1 MKVGRRLALKILNA
15 SKFVLGAGAVADS
28 AAITEPAD
36 LSLLA
41 HLTGLIDEATRSFEA
56 YDYTGGLESTEQFF
70 WQFCD
75 DYLELVK
82 ERAYG
87 PADDPRAVSARATLT
102 VALDVVLRLFA
113 PIMPYVTEEV
123 WSWWKVGS
131 IHRAPWPVVEEVAVS
146 GDAAVLSDVSAAL
159 IQIRGAKSQ
168 ASVSMKTEI
177 SLAKFY
183 GAPESLANLRS
194 VEADLRAVG
203 RITGGISWVE
213 ADGSIS
219 VDVTLA

>member
-1 MKVGRRLALKILNA
+1 MPAP
-15 SKFVLGAGAVADS
+15 SADS
-28 AAITEPAD
+28 AVITEPAD

-41 HLTGLIDEATRSFEA
+41 QLAPLITDATRAFEA
-56 YDYTGGLESTEQFF
+56 YDYTGALESTEQFF

-87 PADDPRAVSARATLT
+87 PAEDSAAASARATLT
-102 VALDVVLRLFA
+102 LTLDIVLRLFA

-123 WSWWKVGS
+123 WSWWKDGS
-131 IHRAPWPVVEEVAVS
+131 IHRSSWPVSDEVIMS
-146 GDAAVLSDVSAAL
+146 GDPALLSDVSAAL

-183 GAPESLANLRS
+183 GTAEALAHLLAVES
-194 VEADLRAVG
+194 DLRAVG
-203 RITGGISWVE
+203 RITGEVMWVE
-213 ADGSIS
+213 HEGPIE
-219 VDVTLA
+219 VDVTLVAA

>member
-1 MKVGRRLALKILNA
+1 
-15 SKFVLGAGAVADS
+15 VLGAGAGTDWAV
-28 AAITEPAD
+28 ITEPAD
-36 LSLLA
+36 RSLLA
-41 HLTGLIDEATRSFEA
+41 QLAELITGATESFEA
-56 YDYTGGLESTEQFF
+56 YDYTGALESTEQFF

-87 PADDPRAVSARATLT
+87 PADDSRAASARATLT
-102 VALDVVLRLFA
+102 LSLDIMLRLFA

-123 WSWWKVGS
+123 WSWWRDGS
-131 IHRAPWPVVEEVAVS
+131 IHRTRWPLNEEIPVS
-146 GDAAVLSDVSAAL
+146 ADAALLTDVSAAL

-183 GAPESLANLRS
+183 GTVDALAHLQAVES
-194 VEADLRAVG
+194 DLRAVG
-203 RITGGISWVE
+203 RITGEISWVE
-213 ADGSIS
+213 TDGPIA